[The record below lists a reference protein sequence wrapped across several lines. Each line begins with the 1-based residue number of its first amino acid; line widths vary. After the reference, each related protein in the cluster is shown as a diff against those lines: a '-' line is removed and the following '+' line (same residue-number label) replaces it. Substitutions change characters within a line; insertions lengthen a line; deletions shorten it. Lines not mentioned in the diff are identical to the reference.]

1 MTALVGDQLARDQRS
16 LALAFAASVTV
27 HVLLLVFGPGLT
39 DAVTPPEPLTVT
51 LAPEP
56 APVEEP
62 PRPLPPAPPPPE
74 PKPQPKPKP
83 QPEPP
88 RQVRESPPK
97 PPREPVITRSE
108 PAETAPAVPAP
119 PPAPPEPPPPPVER
133 PPAPAPVVTEPQY
146 RVAYLSNPKPP
157 YPAFS
162 RRRGEEGTVLLN
174 VLVTRE
180 GRAAKVELDHSS
192 GFDAL
197 DRSALR
203 TVQDWRFVPARRG
216 EDAVEAWVKVPIVF
230 RLSE

>member
-1 MTALVGDQLARDQRS
+1 MTALGCDPVRDQRGFL
-16 LALAFAASVTV
+16 LALAVSMAA
-27 HVLLLVFGPGLT
+27 HAALLAFGPGLNGPV
-39 DAVTPPEPLTVT
+39 APPEPLAVT

-56 APVEEP
+56 APVDEP
-62 PRPLPPAPPPPE
+62 PKPLPPAPPPPE

-83 QPEPP
+83 PEPP
-88 RQVRESPPK
+88 RQVRKAPPK
-97 PPREPVITRSE
+97 PEPEPVITRSE
-108 PAETAPAVPAP
+108 PVEAAPTVPAP
-119 PPAPPEPPPPPVER
+119 PPAPPAPPEPPPPVER
-133 PPAPAPVVTEPQY
+133 PVAPAPVVTEPQY

-180 GRAAKVELDHSS
+180 GRAAKVELDQSS

-216 EDAVEAWVKVPIVF
+216 EDAVEAWVRVPIVF